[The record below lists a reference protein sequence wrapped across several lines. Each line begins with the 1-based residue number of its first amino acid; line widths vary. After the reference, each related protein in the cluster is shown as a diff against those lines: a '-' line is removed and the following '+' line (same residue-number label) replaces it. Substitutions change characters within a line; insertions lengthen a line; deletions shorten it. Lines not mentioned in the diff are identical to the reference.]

1 MTSNGSTRTPDIT
14 TNGLRPLVSNQ
25 DSQHAESNAD
35 VNQKLSAA
43 RTRLILDKPFL
54 GALVLRLP
62 LVENSQWCKTTATD
76 ARAIYYNQTYLSELS
91 LSQVQFVLAHEALH
105 CGLSHFA
112 RREHREQKRWDVAC
126 DHAVNQLLAADN
138 LEPPPTALFDASYAG
153 MSAEEIYPCIET
165 DDNEEPMDQHLYD
178 PQLSDNNT
186 LNNNNP
192 ADQQTSA
199 PESSSSNDSS
209 DNSSDVET
217 QIHNSPPPPLN
228 STERDRLDTKWQQ
241 RLAGAAQQA
250 EQAGK
255 LNDSIARM
263 LQRLLQ
269 PSVPWRSMLS
279 RFMSSAARIDY
290 NLTRPSQRREGDAIL
305 PSLHTRQIDVAV
317 AIDTSGSIR
326 QEELD
331 VFLTELNA
339 IKGSMNAR
347 ITLLACDAE
356 LDKNCPWI
364 FEPWD
369 PMKFPPQLSG
379 GGTTDFN
386 PVFDWLTASIMR
398 PDLLIYFTDGKGH
411 FPDTP
416 PSLPV
421 LWLVK
426 GGAAVPWGQR
436 IQLN

>member
-1 MTSNGSTRTPDIT
+1 MTPPDASGDDTKPDIKK
-14 TNGLRPLVSNQ
+14 NGLRPL
-25 DSQHAESNAD
+25 DSAHDESTSESTTD
-35 VNQKLSAA
+35 VTQKLSAA

-62 LVENSQWCKTTATD
+62 LVENSQWCQTTATD
-76 ARAIYYNQTYLSELS
+76 AKSIYYNHSHLSELS
-91 LSQVQFVLAHEALH
+91 MGQVQFVLAHEALH

-112 RREHREQKRWDVAC
+112 RREHRDLKRWDVAC

-138 LEPPPTALFDASYAG
+138 LEPPPAALFDEKYKG
-153 MSAEEIYPCIET
+153 LSAEEIYPCIEP
-165 DDNEEPMDQHLYD
+165 DNNEEPMDQHLYD
-178 PQLSDNNT
+178 PQVNDKDTSGNNTDSELNNDNNPPHP
-186 LNNNNP
+186 L
-192 ADQQTSA
+192 
-199 PESSSSNDSS
+199 SNA
-209 DNSSDVET
+209 
-217 QIHNSPPPPLN
+217 
-228 STERDRLDTKWQQ
+228 ERDSLDTKWQQ

-250 EQAGK
+250 AQAGK
-255 LNDSIARM
+255 LSDSMAQM

-269 PSVPWRSMLS
+269 PAIPWRSMLS

-305 PSLHTRQIDVAV
+305 PSLHTRHIDVAV

-331 VFLTELNA
+331 TFLTELNA

-347 ITLLACDAE
+347 ITLLACDAM
-356 LDKNCPWI
+356 LDENCPWV

-369 PMKFPPQLSG
+369 PMKLPPAMRG
-379 GGTTDFN
+379 GGGTDFN
-386 PVFDWLTASIMR
+386 PVFDWLASNIMR
-398 PDLLIYFTDGKGH
+398 PDLLIYFTDAKGKY
-411 FPDTP
+411 PATP

-426 GGAAVPWGQR
+426 GSAGVPWGQR

>member
-1 MTSNGSTRTPDIT
+1 MAKNPDIT
-14 TNGLRPLVSNQ
+14 TNGLRPVDSNSIESTTDVS
-25 DSQHAESNAD
+25 
-35 VNQKLSAA
+35 QKLTAA

-62 LVENSQWCKTTATD
+62 LVENNQWCQTSATD
-76 ARAIYYNQTYLSELS
+76 ARSIYYNHNYLSELT
-91 LSQVQFVLAHEALH
+91 LTQVQFVLAHEALH

-112 RREHREQKRWDVAC
+112 RREHREKKRWDVAC
-126 DHAVNQLLAADN
+126 DHAVNQLLAEDN
-138 LEPPPTALFDASYAG
+138 LEPPPGALFDNKYAG
-153 MSAEEIYPCIET
+153 MSAEEIYPCIEAE
-165 DDNEEPMDQHLYD
+165 DNEEPMDQHLYD
-178 PQLSDNNT
+178 PQHNGSNT
-186 LNNNNP
+186 PDDKNP
-192 ADQQTSA
+192 AVPQTSTT
-199 PESSSSNDSS
+199 EGSSSGNASDIEDQRSN
-209 DNSSDVET
+209 
-217 QIHNSPPPPLN
+217 HPPPPLSN
-228 STERDRLDTKWQQ
+228 AERDRLDTRWQQ

-250 EQAGK
+250 SLAGK
-255 LNDSIARM
+255 LSDSMARM

-269 PSVPWRSMLS
+269 PTIPWRAMLS

-290 NLTRPSQRREGDAIL
+290 NLTRPSQRREGEAIL

-347 ITLLACDAE
+347 ITLLACDAS
-356 LDKNCPWI
+356 LDKDCPWL

-369 PMKFPPQLSG
+369 PMRLPSQMSG
-379 GGTTDFN
+379 GGTTDFR
-386 PVFDWLTASIMR
+386 PVFDWLSANIMR
-398 PDLLIYFTDGKGH
+398 PDLLIYFTDGKGY

-426 GGAAVPWGQR
+426 GGADVPWGER